1 MAHGFG
7 GQTMW
12 GPLRRVVMRRPG
24 EAFGN
29 ADPIR
34 WHYASKPNLAIATA
48 EHEHLAGL
56 VRAAGAEIIW
66 HEEPLPDH
74 ADAIFCH
81 DPVLVADVGAI
92 LLRMGKP
99 LRRGEE
105 EALGAALAKAGV
117 PIAARLT
124 GDALAESGDLM
135 WLDEKTLAAGI
146 GFRTNYEGVA
156 QLQKALGSSATVV
169 PVELP
174 WFTGPEACLHLMS
187 MISMVDRDLAVA
199 YPALM
204 PVSFVQLLERKRI
217 RWIEVSEAEF
227 KTMATNVLALGPRRL
242 VMLEG
247 NPVTQ
252 ARLEA
257 AGCTVATYKGQELS
271 LKAEGGATCLTRPVL
286 RD

>member
-1 MAHGFG
+1 MAQGFG

-12 GPLRRVVMRRPG
+12 EPLRRVVMRRPG
-24 EAFGN
+24 VAFGN
-29 ADPIR
+29 ADPVR
-34 WHYASKPNLAIATA
+34 WHYTSQPNLELALT

-56 VRAAGAEIIW
+56 VKAAGAEIIW
-66 HEEPLPDH
+66 HEEPLADH

-81 DPVLVADVGAI
+81 DPVLVADAGAI

-105 EALGAALAKAGV
+105 ESLGATLVKAGV

-135 WLDEKTLAAGI
+135 WLDEKTLAVGI
-146 GFRTNYEGVA
+146 GFRTNHEGAA
-156 QLQKALGSSATVV
+156 QLGRALGTAVTVV

-174 WFTGPEACLHLMS
+174 YYTGADACLHLMS
-187 MISMVDRDLAVA
+187 MISMVDRNLAVA
-199 YPALM
+199 YPALL
-204 PVSFVQLLERKRI
+204 PVSFVQLLGRKGI

-227 KTMATNVLALGPRRL
+227 RTMATNVLALGPRRC

-252 ARLEA
+252 AALVA
-257 AGCTVATYKGQELS
+257 AGCTVATYRGRELS

-286 RD
+286 RG